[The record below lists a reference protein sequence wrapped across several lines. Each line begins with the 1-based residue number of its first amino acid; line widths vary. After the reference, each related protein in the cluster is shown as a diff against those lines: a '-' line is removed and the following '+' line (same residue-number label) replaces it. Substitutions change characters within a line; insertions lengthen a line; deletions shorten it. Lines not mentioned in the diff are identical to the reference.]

1 MLPRS
6 VRHSPNIPYKP
17 YKSFT
22 CQLLGSTLH
31 RFIKPLFLRF
41 GEYTS
46 IRLNSF
52 GGGVHFPSKLANDP
66 PTYEP
71 LSPHYFS
78 TRSSD
83 AGRNQLRLGASS
95 RSKRRCRCT
104 ASARRWWTT
113 IFHWTFQYL
122 TFGMTNGSNRIVS
135 WQMRGG
141 VGERRASCWARRL
154 IYRESVSSRGI

>member
-17 YKSFT
+17 YKSFI

-66 PTYEP
+66 PSRTSRCHPTTFRLEALMPVATNYDSALLREA
-71 LSPHYFS
+71 SG
-78 TRSSD
+78 D
-83 AGRNQLRLGASS
+83 AVALLRLVVDGLLSS
-95 RSKRRCRCT
+95 T
-104 ASARRWWTT
+104 GLFNT
-113 IFHWTFQYL
+113 
-122 TFGMTNGSNRIVS
+122 
-135 WQMRGG
+135 
-141 VGERRASCWARRL
+141 
-154 IYRESVSSRGI
+154 